1 MITLKLPS
9 GIRNIAT
16 RMNKSNSCVLSANH
30 VYAVAGIRKELYI
43 WSMSTG
49 MLVKCLDAH
58 FARIID
64 IQVRRVSV
72 RFCQNYKNGGWVR
85 LAGITI

>member
-1 MITLKLPS
+1 
-9 GIRNIAT
+9 
-16 RMNKSNSCVLSANH
+16 MNKSNSCVLSAGH

-58 FARIID
+58 FARYIND
-64 IQVRRVSV
+64 IKMIASSSTTQ
-72 RFCQNYKNGGWVR
+72 
-85 LAGITI
+85 